1 MIRLVPVFVI
11 KTPPKAEQNPVDVML
26 MGIFWKAVEGDDNTW
41 IVSPIRNVEMPRTE
55 LGPSR
60 ICDSARRMLGPLGR
74 SRSPM
79 AETQLCR
86 RHTTLSRLGIGWS
99 TIDCSQRNR
108 S

>member
-60 ICDSARRMLGPLGR
+60 ICDSARRMPGPLGR
-74 SRSPM
+74 KPKPYGRNATMPK
-79 AETQLCR
+79 AYYAFPAGYRVEYYRLF
-86 RHTTLSRLGIGWS
+86 TTEL
-99 TIDCSQRNR
+99 
-108 S
+108 